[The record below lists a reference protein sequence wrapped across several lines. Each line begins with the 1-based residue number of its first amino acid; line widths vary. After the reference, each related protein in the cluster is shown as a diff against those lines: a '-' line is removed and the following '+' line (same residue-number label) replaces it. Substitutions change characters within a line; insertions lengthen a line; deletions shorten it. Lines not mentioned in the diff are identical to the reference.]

1 MSDNEVVWADLARD
15 VVMVQGDD
23 SAQFLHSQLANDI
36 ASLAVGSSIYSLLL
50 EPTGDICVILRVV
63 RHGDTVFTLDVEAGY
78 GQTILTRLQRFVL
91 RAKVVMSASDWVVRA
106 FRGANVNDSLGVVA
120 GRAEVYWGSNDAI
133 DVVADLSQ
141 LPVLGENADVELV
154 DYLRVDARWPKLGVD
169 VLVGDIPATSG
180 ILDVAVSFTKGCYPG
195 QELVERMSS
204 RGASAPVEVRVM
216 SREGLGVGA
225 RIEKDG
231 VTVGTVTS
239 VGPTLA
245 LARVARGSEVGEPLS
260 ATRNS

>member
-1 MSDNEVVWADLARD
+1 
-15 VVMVQGDD
+15 
-23 SAQFLHSQLANDI
+23 
-36 ASLAVGSSIYSLLL
+36 
-50 EPTGDICVILRVV
+50 
-63 RHGDTVFTLDVEAGY
+63 
-78 GQTILTRLQRFVL
+78 L

>member
-1 MSDNEVVWADLARD
+1 
-15 VVMVQGDD
+15 
-23 SAQFLHSQLANDI
+23 
-36 ASLAVGSSIYSLLL
+36 
-50 EPTGDICVILRVV
+50 
-63 RHGDTVFTLDVEAGY
+63 
-78 GQTILTRLQRFVL
+78 
-91 RAKVVMSASDWVVRA
+91 
-106 FRGANVNDSLGVVA
+106 
-120 GRAEVYWGSNDAI
+120 
-133 DVVADLSQ
+133 
-141 LPVLGENADVELV
+141 
-154 DYLRVDARWPKLGVD
+154 
-169 VLVGDIPATSG
+169 
-180 ILDVAVSFTKGCYPG
+180 
-195 QELVERMSS
+195 VERMSS